1 MTESAEID
9 ALVKEAISVPLCHE
23 LLRFL
28 VTHPHTRFNRPA
40 LVHLFGLTKARVMEE
55 ALDRLVALGLVEG
68 QIQSGLAVFWL
79 TRAEPVR
86 QRLGVWFEKGERT
99 ESSPARQ
106 LPLNAS
112 VLYY

>member
-9 ALVKEAISVPLCHE
+9 ALVKDAISVPLCHD

-28 VTHPHTRFNRPA
+28 YTHSYTRFNRPA

-68 QIQSGLAVFWL
+68 NIQSGLAVFWL
-79 TRAEPVR
+79 TRAEPIR
-86 QRLGVWFEKGERT
+86 KRLGAWFEKGERT
-99 ESSPARQ
+99 DVSLPRQ
-106 LPLNAS
+106 LPLNQPIFF
-112 VLYY
+112 